1 MLQISDILRELHM
14 HMFPLNFRI
23 YSGGNDWCVMAR
35 DVETD
40 PKHGGPTAVFLHDAP
55 VYGIDASPEGPG
67 G

>member
-1 MLQISDILRELHM
+1 M
-14 HMFPLNFRI
+14 NFRI

-40 PKHGGPTAVFLHDAP
+40 PKTGCGPTAVFLHDAP